1 MLYFDVIIVGAGVAG
16 LYASLHLPKHLKVL
30 ILCKDQPWECNTFY
44 AQGGIAVAKDIEDIA
59 LHIKDTLDAGAGM
72 CDVDAVKTLSEE
84 SLEVLEDL
92 IVRQTPFDKDA
103 QGNLLF
109 TKEAA
114 HSTSRIIH
122 AGGDST
128 GRALH
133 SHLIAQV
140 SHTLWKN
147 ATVTELLIE
156 NSHCY
161 GVSVLTKRGNYNL
174 YANHIILASGGVG
187 ALFEYHTNAYTI
199 SSELHGMILENG
211 LRLKD
216 MEMLQFHPTVFVKT
230 QHARKML
237 LSEALRGEG
246 AQVVDYF
253 GNRFLFDYD
262 PRGELASRDKVARSI
277 FDYKQKLAQNYANA
291 PEEQR
296 EVYLDLNTFS
306 KEFFYE
312 RFPNIARNLS
322 AFGYVLPRDRI
333 PISPAF
339 HYCMGG
345 IETDRVGKVIGMENL
360 YAVGECACTG
370 VHGAN
375 RLASNSLLEG
385 LVFSR
390 RSARDILGSY
400 GAKQEVKK
408 REFLLHTEVLQNTQD
423 ENLKAILRHLM
434 WNKVGITR
442 KKSGLNEALGGVEVM
457 LQSGV
462 GRLLKLRLLTAKNII
477 ESALKRDASVGA
489 HYLADEGMV

>member
-1 MLYFDVIIVGAGVAG
+1 MFYFDVIIVGAGVAG
-16 LYASLHLPKHLKVL
+16 LYASLNLPKNLKVL
-30 ILCKDQPWECNTFY
+30 ILCKEQPWECNTFY
-44 AQGGIAVAKDIEDIA
+44 AQGGIAVAKDVNDIP
-59 LHIKDTLDAGAGM
+59 LHVKDTLNAGAGM
-72 CDVDAVKTLSEE
+72 CDEKAVKTLSEE

-92 IVRQTPFDKDA
+92 IARQTPFDRDA

-122 AGGDST
+122 AGGDCT

-133 SHLIAQV
+133 SHLIAQI

-156 NSHCY
+156 GNHCY

-174 YANHIILASGGVG
+174 YAKHVILASGGVG

-211 LRLKD
+211 LKLKD

-230 QHARKML
+230 PHARKML

-246 AQVVDYF
+246 ARIVDFF

-262 PRGELASRDKVARSI
+262 SNGELAPRDKVARSI
-277 FDYKQKLAQNYANA
+277 FDYKMKLEEKNPQAPQEQK
-291 PEEQR
+291 
-296 EVYLDLNTFS
+296 EVYLDLSPFS

-322 AFGYVLPRDRI
+322 ALGYELPKDRI

-345 IETDRVGKVIGMENL
+345 IETDDVGRVVGMQNL
-360 YAVGECACTG
+360 YAMGECACTG

-390 RSARDILGSY
+390 RSAKEILGSY
-400 GAKQEVKK
+400 GVGQNTIQDSKL
-408 REFLLHTEVLQNTQD
+408 REFPLHSQVLQKEQD

-434 WNKVGITR
+434 WHKVGIIR
-442 KKSGLNEALGGVEVM
+442 RKSGLNEALGGVEVM

-462 GRLLKLRLLTAKNII
+462 GRLLRLRLLTAKNII
-477 ESALKRDASVGA
+477 ESALKRDFSVGA
-489 HYLADEGMV
+489 HYIE

>member
-1 MLYFDVIIVGAGVAG
+1 MHFDVIIVGAGVAG
-16 LYASLHLPKHLKVL
+16 LYASLNLPKHLKVL

-59 LHIKDTLDAGAGM
+59 LHIKDTLNAGAGM
-72 CDVDAVKTLSEE
+72 CNEEAVKTLSQE

-92 IVRQTPFDKDA
+92 ILRQIPFDKDEF
-103 QGNLLF
+103 GNLLF

-133 SHLIAQV
+133 SHLIAQI

-156 NSHCY
+156 NNHCY

-199 SSELHGMILENG
+199 SSELHGMIIESG

-230 QHARKML
+230 HHARKML

-246 AQVVDYF
+246 AKIVDF
-253 GNRFLFDYD
+253 WGERFLFDYD
-262 PRGELASRDKVARSI
+262 KKGELAPRDKVARSI
-277 FDYKQKLAQNYANA
+277 FDYKMKLKEKFKKQ
-291 PEEQR
+291 EEQ
-296 EVYLDLNTFS
+296 EIYLDLSAFS
-306 KEFFYE
+306 KEFFYN
-312 RFPNIARNLS
+312 RFPNISRNLS
-322 AFGYVLPRDRI
+322 AFGFDLPKDKI

-345 IETDRVGKVIGMENL
+345 IETDGVGKVIGMENL

-400 GAKQEVKK
+400 GAKTEHKI
-408 REFLLHTEVLQNTQD
+408 REFLLHTEVLQNAQD
-423 ENLKAILRHLM
+423 ENLKAILRNLM
-434 WNKVGITR
+434 WNKVGIMR

-462 GRLLKLRLLTAKNII
+462 GRLLRLRLLTAKNII

-489 HYLADEGMV
+489 HYLTDEGLQ

>member
-1 MLYFDVIIVGAGVAG
+1 MLHFDVIIVGAGVAG
-16 LYASLHLPKHLKVL
+16 LYASLNLPKHLKVL
-30 ILCKDQPWECNTFY
+30 ILCKDQTWECNTFY
-44 AQGGIAVAKDIEDIA
+44 AQGGIAVAKNIEDIA
-59 LHIKDTLDAGAGM
+59 LHIKDTLEAGAGM
-72 CDVDAVKTLSEE
+72 CNEDAVKTLSEE

-92 IVRQTPFDKDA
+92 VVRQTPFDKDSK
-103 QGNLLF
+103 GNLLF

-133 SHLIAQV
+133 SHLMAQI

-156 NSHCY
+156 NNHCY

-174 YANHIILASGGVG
+174 YAKHIILASGGVG

-211 LRLKD
+211 LKLKD

-230 QHARKML
+230 HQARKML

-246 AQVVDYF
+246 AKIVDF
-253 GNRFLFDYD
+253 WGKRFLFDYD
-262 PRGELASRDKVARSI
+262 TKGELASRDKVARSI
-277 FDYKQKLAQNYANA
+277 FDYKLKLQEKFNNPA
-291 PEEQR
+291 EK
-296 EVYLDLNTFS
+296 EVYLDLNAFS
-306 KEFFYE
+306 KDFFYE

-322 AFGYVLPRDRI
+322 AFGYDLPKDRI

-345 IETDRVGKVIGMENL
+345 IETDGVGKVVGMKNL

-390 RSARDILGSY
+390 RSAKNIVGNY
-400 GAKQEVKK
+400 GAKGEQKI
-408 REFLLHTEVLQNTQD
+408 REFLLHTEVLQNPQD
-423 ENLKAILRHLM
+423 ENLKAILRNLM
-434 WNKVGITR
+434 WSKVGIMR

-462 GRLLKLRLLTAKNII
+462 GRLLRLRLLTAKNII
-477 ESALKRDASVGA
+477 ESALKRDFSVGA
-489 HYLADEGMV
+489 HYLVE

>member
-1 MLYFDVIIVGAGVAG
+1 MYHFDVIIVGAGVAG
-16 LYASLHLPKHLKVL
+16 LYAALNLPKSLKVL
-30 ILCKDQPWECNTFY
+30 ILCKEQPWECNTFY
-44 AQGGIAVAKDIEDIA
+44 AQGGIAVAKDVDDIP
-59 LHIKDTLDAGAGM
+59 LHIKDTLNAGAGM
-72 CDVDAVKTLSEE
+72 CDEQAVKTLSAE

-92 IVRQTPFDKDA
+92 ISRQTPFDRDEE
-103 QGNLLF
+103 GNLLF

-122 AGGDST
+122 AGGDCT
-128 GRALH
+128 GRVLH

-147 ATVTELLIE
+147 ATVTELLVE
-156 NSHCY
+156 GNHCY

-174 YANHIILASGGVG
+174 YAKHIILASGGVG

-211 LRLKD
+211 LKLKD

-230 QHARKML
+230 PYARKML

-246 AQVVDYF
+246 AKIVDF
-253 GNRFLFDYD
+253 WGNRFLFDYD
-262 PRGELASRDKVARSI
+262 VSGELAPRDKVARSI
-277 FDYKQKLAQNYANA
+277 FDYKMKLREKNPNMPQEQK
-291 PEEQR
+291 
-296 EVYLDLNTFS
+296 EVYLDLSPFS

-312 RFPNIARNLS
+312 RFPNIARNLNML
-322 AFGYVLPRDRI
+322 GYELPKDRI

-345 IETDRVGKVIGMENL
+345 IQTDDVGRVVGMQNL
-360 YAVGECACTG
+360 YAMGECACTG

-390 RSARDILGSY
+390 RSAKEILGSY
-400 GAKQEVKK
+400 GIGDKEWIK
-408 REFLLHTEVLQNTQD
+408 REFPLHMQTLQKEQD

-434 WNKVGITR
+434 WNKVGIIR
-442 KKSGLNEALGGVEVM
+442 RKSGLNEALGGVEVM

-462 GRLLKLRLLTAKNII
+462 GRLLRLRLLTAKNII
-477 ESALKRDASVGA
+477 ESALKRDFSVGA
-489 HYLADEGMV
+489 HYIE

>member
-1 MLYFDVIIVGAGVAG
+1 MFNFDVIIVGAGVAG
-16 LYASLHLPKHLKVL
+16 LYASLNLPKNLKVL
-30 ILCKDQPWECNTFY
+30 ILCKEQPWECNTVY
-44 AQGGIAVAKDIEDIA
+44 AQGGIAVAKDINDIP
-59 LHIKDTLDAGAGM
+59 LHIEDTLNAGAGM
-72 CDVDAVKTLSEE
+72 CDEKAVKTLSEE

-92 IVRQTPFDKDA
+92 IERQTPFDRDEKGD
-103 QGNLLF
+103 LLF

-122 AGGDST
+122 AGGDCT
-128 GRALH
+128 GRVLH

-147 ATVTELLIE
+147 AAVTELLIE
-156 NSHCY
+156 GNHCY
-161 GVSVLTKRGNYNL
+161 GVSVLTKRGSYNL
-174 YANHIILASGGVG
+174 YAKHVILASGGVG

-199 SSELHGMILENG
+199 SSELHGMILENS
-211 LRLKD
+211 LKLKD

-230 QHARKML
+230 PRARKML

-246 AQVVDYF
+246 ARVVDF
-253 GNRFLFDYD
+253 WGNRFLFDYD
-262 PRGELASRDKVARSI
+262 SSGELAPRDKVARSI
-277 FDYKQKLAQNYANA
+277 FDYKMKLQERNPNA
-291 PEEQR
+291 PQEQK
-296 EVYLDLNTFS
+296 EVYLDLSPFS

-322 AFGYVLPRDRI
+322 ALGYELPKDKI

-345 IETDRVGKVIGMENL
+345 IETDNIGRVIGMQNL
-360 YAVGECACTG
+360 YAMGECACTG

-390 RSARDILGSY
+390 RSAKEILGSY
-400 GAKQEVKK
+400 GAGNRIQDSKL
-408 REFLLHTEVLQNTQD
+408 REFPLHSQVLQKEQD

-434 WNKVGITR
+434 WHKVGIIR

-462 GRLLKLRLLTAKNII
+462 GRLLRLRLLTAKNII
-477 ESALKRDASVGA
+477 ESALKRDFSVGA
-489 HYLADEGMV
+489 HYIE

>member
-1 MLYFDVIIVGAGVAG
+1 MYDVIIVGAGVAG

-44 AQGGIAVAKDIEDIA
+44 AQGGIAVARDISDVA
-59 LHIKDTLDAGAGM
+59 LHIKDTLEAGAGM
-72 CDVDAVKTLSEE
+72 CDINAVTTLSKE

-92 IVRQTPFDKDA
+92 ITRQTPFDRDEKGD
-103 QGNLLF
+103 LLF

-122 AGGDST
+122 AGGDCT

-133 SHLIAQV
+133 AHLIAQI

-156 NSHCY
+156 NNHCY
-161 GVSVLTKRGNYNL
+161 GLSVLTKRGNYNL
-174 YANHIILASGGVG
+174 YAKHIILASGGVG

-199 SSELHGMILENG
+199 SSELHGMILEHG
-211 LRLKD
+211 LQLKD

-230 QHARKML
+230 PYARKML

-246 AQVVDYF
+246 AHIVDYF

-262 PRGELASRDKVARSI
+262 TQGELAPRDKVARSI
-277 FDYKQKLAQNYANA
+277 FEKKLELESRAIPQEQK
-291 PEEQR
+291 
-296 EVYLDLNTFS
+296 EVYLDISMFS
-306 KEFFYE
+306 KDFFMQ

-322 AFGYVLPRDRI
+322 AYGYDLPKDKI

-345 IETDRVGKVIGMENL
+345 IQTNSVGRVLGMDNL

-385 LVFSR
+385 LVFSK
-390 RSARDILGSY
+390 RSAKDILGKY
-400 GAKQEVKK
+400 GTLVATHK
-408 REFLLHTEVLQNTQD
+408 REFLLHSEVLQKEQD

-434 WNKVGITR
+434 WNKVGIIR

-462 GRLLKLRLLTAKNII
+462 GRLLKLRLLSAKNII
-477 ESALKRDASVGA
+477 ESALKRSDSIGA
-489 HYLADEGMV
+489 HYMGD

>member
-1 MLYFDVIIVGAGVAG
+1 MIIVGAGVAG
-16 LYASLHLPKHLKVL
+16 LYASLNLPRHLKVL

-44 AQGGIAVAKDIEDIA
+44 AQGGIAVAKNIEDIA

-72 CDVDAVKTLSEE
+72 CDEDAVKTLSKE

-92 IVRQTPFDKDA
+92 IERQVPFDKDIH
-103 QGNLLF
+103 GNLLF

-128 GRALH
+128 GRVLH
-133 SHLIAQV
+133 SHLMTQT

-147 ATVTELLIE
+147 ATVTKLLIE
-156 NSHCY
+156 NNHCY

-174 YANHIILASGGVG
+174 YAKHIVLASGGVG

-199 SSELHGMILENG
+199 SSELHGMIIENG
-211 LRLKD
+211 LKLKD

-230 QHARKML
+230 IHARKML

-246 AQVVDYF
+246 AKIVDF
-253 GNRFLFDYD
+253 WGNRFLFDYD
-262 PRGELASRDKVARSI
+262 QKGELASRDKVARSI
-277 FDYKQKLAQNYANA
+277 FDYKLKLQEKFKKQ
-291 PEEQR
+291 EER
-296 EVYLDLNTFS
+296 EVYLDLSDFS

-312 RFPNIARNLS
+312 RFPNISRNLS
-322 AFGYVLPRDRI
+322 TFGYNLPNDRI

-345 IETDRVGKVIGMENL
+345 IETDNVGKVIGMENL
-360 YAVGECACTG
+360 YAAGECACTG

-390 RSARDILGSY
+390 RSVRDIMGNY
-400 GAKQEVKK
+400 GVNGNLRV
-408 REFLLHTEVLQNTQD
+408 REFLPDTEILQNVQD
-423 ENLKAILRHLM
+423 ENLKTILRKLM
-434 WNKVGITR
+434 WSKVGIMR

-462 GRLLKLRLLTAKNII
+462 GRLLHLRLLTAKNII
-477 ESALKRDASVGA
+477 ESALKRDASIGA
-489 HYLADEGMV
+489 HYLTE

>member
-1 MLYFDVIIVGAGVAG
+1 MLHFDVIIVGAGVAG
-16 LYASLHLPKHLKVL
+16 LYASLNLPKHLKVL
-30 ILCKDQPWECNTFY
+30 ILCKNQPWECNTFY
-44 AQGGIAVAKDIEDIA
+44 AQGGIAVAKDIEDVA
-59 LHIKDTLDAGAGM
+59 LHIQDTLDAGAGM
-72 CDVDAVKTLSEE
+72 CNEEAVKTLSQE

-92 IVRQTPFDKDA
+92 ILRQTPFDKDHY
-103 QGNLLF
+103 GNLLF

-133 SHLIAQV
+133 SHLIAQT

-156 NSHCY
+156 NRHCY

-174 YANHIILASGGVG
+174 YARDVILASGGVG
-187 ALFEYHTNAYTI
+187 ALFEYHTNASTI

-211 LRLKD
+211 LQLKD
-216 MEMLQFHPTVFVKT
+216 MEMLQFHPTVFVQT
-230 QHARKML
+230 NYARKML

-246 AQVVDYF
+246 AKIVDFF

-262 PRGELASRDKVARSI
+262 EKGELAARDKVARSV
-277 FDYKQKLAQNYANA
+277 FTHKMKLQEKFHQK
-291 PEEQR
+291 EQQ
-296 EVYLDLNTFS
+296 EVYLDLSAFS
-306 KEFFYE
+306 KKFFYE

-322 AFGYVLPRDRI
+322 AFGYDLPKDKI

-345 IETDRVGKVIGMENL
+345 IETDANGRVIGMENL

-375 RLASNSLLEG
+375 RLASNSLLEA

-390 RSARDILGSY
+390 RSARDILGHY
-400 GAKQEVKK
+400 GAKKEQKI
-408 REFLLHTEVLQNTQD
+408 REFLLHTESLQNTQD
-423 ENLKAILRHLM
+423 ENLKAILRNLM
-434 WNKVGITR
+434 WNKVGIIR

-462 GRLLKLRLLTAKNII
+462 GRLLRLRLLTAKNII
-477 ESALKRDASVGA
+477 ESALKRDFSVGA
-489 HYLADEGMV
+489 HYLAE

>member
-1 MLYFDVIIVGAGVAG
+1 MYDVIIVGAGVAG
-16 LYASLHLPKHLKVL
+16 LYASLNLPKNLKVL
-30 ILCKDQPWECNTFY
+30 ILCKEQPWECNTFY
-44 AQGGIAVAKDIEDIA
+44 AQGGIAVAKDIKDID
-59 LHIKDTLDAGAGM
+59 LHIKDTLQAGAGM
-72 CDVDAVKTLSEE
+72 CDERAVETLSKE

-92 IVRQTPFDKDA
+92 ILRETPFDRDEN
-103 QGNLLF
+103 GDLLF

-122 AGGDST
+122 AGGDCT

-133 SHLIAQV
+133 SHLIAQIK
-140 SHTLWKN
+140 HPLWKN

-156 NSHCY
+156 NNHCY
-161 GVSVLTKRGNYNL
+161 GLSVLTKRGNYNL
-174 YANHIILASGGVG
+174 YAKHVILASGGVG

-199 SSELHGMILENG
+199 SSELHGMILEHG
-211 LRLKD
+211 LSLKD

-230 QHARKML
+230 PHARKML

-246 AQVVDYF
+246 AKVVDFY

-262 PRGELASRDKVARSI
+262 KDGELAPRDKVARSI
-277 FDYKQKLAQNYANA
+277 FDFKLKQESKEIPQ
-291 PEEQR
+291 EEK
-296 EVYLDLNTFS
+296 EVYLDLSDFS
-306 KEFFYE
+306 KEFFYK

-322 AFGYVLPRDRI
+322 AFGYDLPKDKI

-345 IETDRVGKVIGMENL
+345 IATDKIGKVLGMENL

-375 RLASNSLLEG
+375 RLASNSLLEA
-385 LVFSR
+385 LVFSK
-390 RSARDILGSY
+390 RSAADIVGKY
-400 GAKQEVKK
+400 GVAQAKQK
-408 REFLLHTEVLQNTQD
+408 REFLLHSEILQKEQD
-423 ENLKAILRHLM
+423 ENLKAILRNLM
-434 WNKVGITR
+434 WNKVGIIR

-462 GRLLKLRLLTAKNII
+462 GRLLRLRLLSAKNII
-477 ESALKRDASVGA
+477 ESALAREHSIGA
-489 HYLADEGMV
+489 HYLSEA